1 MDQTVNIKFNISGN
15 ASETTANITNNI
27 NQLNAEVKGVIN
39 IFDSLGGKIVYF
51 QQLSQSVQN
60 FRDNFSSAI
69 QPGVALN
76 SSLADLSAIAGV
88 TGDKLKEIEGY
99 ARDTAK
105 TFGTDA
111 ASSVDLPT
119 SSGTSTIRQTDG
131 VAAALSYR

>member
-88 TGDKLKEIEGY
+88 TGDKLKEIEG
-99 ARDTAK
+99 ASALVEKLISVKK
-105 TFGTDA
+105 TEVGE
-111 ASSVDLPT
+111 L
-119 SSGTSTIRQTDG
+119 
-131 VAAALSYR
+131 